1 MTQPKSVLQQIFTKT
16 TAAFEDPG
24 SNDLIYLAV
33 EQTLAIE
40 SGTTLLIRGDK
51 YRVVHVDEFSL
62 TVYKLAKQI
71 PAGEPIWIGQK
82 DHQ

>member
-1 MTQPKSVLQQIFTKT
+1 
-16 TAAFEDPG
+16 
-24 SNDLIYLAV
+24 
-33 EQTLAIE
+33 LAIE

-71 PAGEPIWIGQK
+71 PAGEPI
-82 DHQ
+82 